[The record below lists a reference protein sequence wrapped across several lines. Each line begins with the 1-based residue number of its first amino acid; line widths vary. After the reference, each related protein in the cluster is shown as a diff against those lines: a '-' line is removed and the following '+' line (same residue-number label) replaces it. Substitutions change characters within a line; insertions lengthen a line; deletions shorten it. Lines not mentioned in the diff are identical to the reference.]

1 MLKDAPITKPQ
12 AQPASKEAANK
23 EAASNEAASNT
34 DSSATAPQS
43 KQDGNQA
50 AQGEKTPDTSAQS
63 PADER
68 ASTSA
73 LSADDTANP
82 PRGQLHL
89 TATPTAAT
97 PSEPAPDAAAEGTA
111 LSAEEHADQM
121 TAAEDNALLNL
132 GPVSEATS
140 YTLELQTEYA
150 ISLDPNNQ
158 DRPDSTVS
166 DLLNTPDGAA
176 EAKPE
181 AAAEAT
187 SAQP

>member
-1 MLKDAPITKPQ
+1 
-12 AQPASKEAANK
+12 
-23 EAASNEAASNT
+23 
-34 DSSATAPQS
+34 
-43 KQDGNQA
+43 
-50 AQGEKTPDTSAQS
+50 
-63 PADER
+63 
-68 ASTSA
+68 
-73 LSADDTANP
+73 
-82 PRGQLHL
+82 
-89 TATPTAAT
+89 
-97 PSEPAPDAAAEGTA
+97 
-111 LSAEEHADQM
+111 M

-181 AAAEAT
+181 AAAKAT